1 MMKHQLMARI
11 VSCLTVLI
19 MLAITPSLAQNAG
32 DPLSAGQKM
41 QHSRVKDFIL
51 RAAEK
56 MPEADYSFKPTP
68 EVRSFGQIL
77 GHIADTQYLFAAP
90 ILGEQ
95 TASRDVEKTKTT
107 KADLVQA
114 LKDAFAYSDK
124 AYDGLKD
131 AQAAEMVKFFGQD
144 RAKLTVLSGNTA
156 HDNEHY
162 GNLVT
167 YLRMKGLVPP
177 SSEPRK

>member
-1 MMKHQLMARI
+1 MMKHKRIARLAA
-11 VSCLTVLI
+11 CLTVLI
-19 MLAITPSLAQNAG
+19 LLAVAPILAQDAA

-41 QHSRVKDFIL
+41 LHSMVKDYIV

-68 EVRSFGQIL
+68 EVKSFGQIL

-95 TASRDVEKTKTT
+95 APSKEVEKTKTT
-107 KADLVQA
+107 KAELVQA

-131 AQAAEMVKFFGQD
+131 AQAGEMVKFFGRD
-144 RAKLTVLSGNTA
+144 RAKLTLLSFNTA

-167 YLRMKGLVPP
+167 YLRIKGIVPP